1 MFEDCL
7 IESTRH
13 IAKRRGL
20 TTLFSISMQMF
31 ALMLLVIFPLLRT
44 NVLSPQ
50 QMKLSA
56 ILPYINEPT
65 TTGSHPPAGAAD
77 SGRTAPTIVQ
87 VTQPS
92 VIPHI
97 IDRSADS
104 IGHPI
109 DPVLPPCTTCGNP
122 SGVFGSIGTTP
133 LLLVVMAKPP
143 KPFPISH
150 LDPGQIILRVEPAYP
165 ALARTARIQ
174 GPVILHALISRDGTI
189 EQLQV
194 LSGHPM
200 LNQAAL
206 DAVRQWRFRPYLLN
220 GQTIEVETQI
230 TVNFV
235 LGGS

>member
-1 MFEDCL
+1 MFEDSL

-20 TTLFSISMQMF
+20 TTLLSTSMQMLV
-31 ALMLLVIFPLLRT
+31 LMLLVIFPLLRT

-50 QMKLSA
+50 QMKLST
-56 ILPYINEPT
+56 ILPYVTEPT

-92 VIPHI
+92 VIPQI
-97 IDRSADS
+97 IDRRADS
-104 IGHPI
+104 VGHP
-109 DPVLPPCTTCGNP
+109 DPVPCTSCGNP
-122 SGVFGSIGTTP
+122 VGVFGSIGVAP
-133 LLLVVMAKPP
+133 PPVVVMVKPP
-143 KPFPISH
+143 KPVIISH
-150 LDPGQIILRVEPAYP
+150 LDEGQIIRRVQPLYP
-165 ALARTARIQ
+165 PLARTARIQ
-174 GPVILHALISRDGTI
+174 GPVALHALISREGTI

-206 DAVRQWRFRPYLLN
+206 DAVKQWRFRPYILN
-220 GQTIEVETQI
+220 GQPIEVETEI
-230 TVNFV
+230 TVNFI
-235 LGGS
+235 LGGG

>member
-7 IESTRH
+7 IESTHH

-50 QMKLSA
+50 QMKLST

-92 VIPHI
+92 VIPQI
-97 IDRSADS
+97 IDRRADS
-104 IGHPI
+104 AGHP
-109 DPVLPPCTTCGNP
+109 DPVPCTSCGNP
-122 SGVFGSIGTTP
+122 LGVFRSIGVAQPPAVT
-133 LLLVVMAKPP
+133 LVKP
-143 KPFPISH
+143 KPLPISQ
-150 LDPGQIILRVEPAYP
+150 LKPGQILRRVEPLYP
-165 ALARTARIQ
+165 PLARTARIQ
-174 GPVILHALISRDGTI
+174 GPVVLHALISREGTI

-206 DAVRQWRFRPYLLN
+206 DAVKQWRFRPYILN
-220 GQTIEVETQI
+220 GQPIEVETEI
-230 TVNFV
+230 TVNFI
-235 LGGS
+235 LGEG